1 MVNDIRSRV
10 PIMLRLIRARAW
22 WQFGSMIA
30 VATISALHIAA
41 IEKNGG
47 APNEVA

>member
-1 MVNDIRSRV
+1 M
-10 PIMLRLIRARAW
+10 PIWLDD
-22 WQFGSMIA
+22 GSS
-30 VATISALHIAA
+30 ATISALHIAA